1 MGKSGDVVRPDFQI
15 PGLDW
20 FHPEMRGK
28 QDAFPIIFRLVVSNI
43 LFSSLPGEMI
53 QFD

>member
-1 MGKSGDVVRPDFQI
+1 MEAES
-15 PGLDW
+15 
-20 FHPEMRGK
+20 FHPEK
-28 QDAFPIIFRLVVSNI
+28 EEENDLPIICRFYVNLAGGFKYF